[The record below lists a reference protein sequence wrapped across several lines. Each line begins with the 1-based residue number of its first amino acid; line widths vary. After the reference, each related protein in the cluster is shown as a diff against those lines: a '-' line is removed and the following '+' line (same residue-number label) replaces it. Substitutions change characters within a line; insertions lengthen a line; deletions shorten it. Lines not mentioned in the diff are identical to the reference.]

1 MSDTGIGIEPEIMQ
15 RIFNPFEQGERSFQ
29 RRFGGLG
36 LGLTISKSLAQ
47 AHGAS
52 LIAKSEG
59 RERGA
64 TFLLTIKTVG
74 LEEVPSR
81 SAAVPAQTARRSVR
95 ILLVD
100 DHPDTCAA
108 LERLLTLRGHQV
120 VAAHSVHAALEAA
133 ENNPF
138 DLLISD
144 VGLPDGNGMELLRQ
158 LRAKIDIRGIAISGF
173 GMDADIGKSLEA
185 GFSAHLVKPV
195 KLEKLEAAIARV
207 IA

>member
-1 MSDTGIGIEPEIMQ
+1 MK

-59 RERGA
+59 TGRGA
-64 TFLLTIKTVG
+64 TFLLTMKTADLDEALTKPRPLDPQIPLTG
-74 LEEVPSR
+74 L
-81 SAAVPAQTARRSVR
+81 R

-108 LERLLTLRGHQV
+108 LERLLKLRGHS
-120 VAAHSVHAALEAA
+120 VAAANSMREAMEVAAAGGA
-133 ENNPF
+133 F

-144 VGLPDGNGMELLRQ
+144 VGLPDGNGMDLVRYLRTQ
-158 LRAKIDIRGIAISGF
+158 RPIRGIAISGF
-173 GMDADIGKSLEA
+173 GMDADISKSLEA
-185 GFSAHLVKPV
+185 GFSEHLVKPV

-207 IA
+207 MAG